1 MSSAVSRTALPAVV
15 RAEPRLYEVTSLETE
30 RSERV
35 EDPELLVQPRPAVIR
50 ELYRAFKEEGRT
62 LMDITWEQHRL
73 HESRRW
79 SAMELLS
86 AVRLD
91 ALTEQDRFVVWS
103 AGRAEMTAKPSAD
116 RMSRLADRECRR
128 FLEKDPAVASV
139 IQSLGTWTRYWNE
152 EESHH
157 EMGFSQ
163 LARMLG
169 FAPFDDAT
177 IIDQRKVFPDDDLL
191 RTVTM
196 LSFSEGIAAVNY
208 GQYAR
213 RVKDPGLK
221 VLLKH
226 VGADEVQHMQYFI
239 SFAKAL
245 VDSGAYATKECF
257 AVAHFFLREGGEL
270 YGSAR
275 EHVETRS
282 THTNWWDHLEAVAG
296 QTVVEPEMLER
307 KRSLILHALK
317 RITGI
322 ACASA
327 EQVEEQWME
336 LVGC

>member
-1 MSSAVSRTALPAVV
+1 MGARF
-15 RAEPRLYEVTSLETE
+15 RGEVAQSVAPPEQQPLFEVAGLSEGQADSLL
-30 RSERV
+30 RH
-35 EDPELLVQPRPAVIR
+35 RPAVIR
-50 ELYRAFKEEGRT
+50 DLHRAFKHEGRT

-79 SAMELLS
+79 SAAALVE
-86 AVRLD
+86 AVRPEK
-91 ALTEQDRFVVWS
+91 LTELDRFVVWS

-116 RMSRLADRECRR
+116 RMSRLADAECRR
-128 FLEKDPAVASV
+128 FQGKDDVVASI
-139 IQSLGTWTRYWNE
+139 IQALGTWSRYWNE
-152 EESHH
+152 EEAHH
-157 EMGFSQ
+157 EMGFLQ
-163 LARMLG
+163 LSRMLG
-169 FAPFDDAT
+169 FPPVSDAT
-177 IIDQRKVFPDDDLL
+177 VLEYRKIFPDDDLL

-213 RVKDPGLK
+213 RVEDRGLK
-221 VLLKH
+221 ALLKH

-245 VDSGAYATKECF
+245 VDSGAYPLKESF

-275 EHVETRS
+275 EHVEYRN
-282 THTNWWDHLEAVAG
+282 THINWWDHLEGGTGEAAAA
-296 QTVVEPEMLER
+296 PEALDR

-322 ACASA
+322 SCASA
-327 EQVEEQWME
+327 EEVEETWME

>member
-1 MSSAVSRTALPAVV
+1 MPSALRRTAPPAVAL
-15 RAEPRLYEVTSLETE
+15 AETPLYEVPRLSGAGTE
-30 RSERV
+30 QSS
-35 EDPELLVQPRPAVIR
+35 QPRPSVVR
-50 ELYRAFKEEGRT
+50 ELYQAFKEEGRT
-62 LMDITWEQHRL
+62 LMDITWEQHRF

-91 ALTEQDRFVVWS
+91 QLSELDRFVVWN

-128 FLEKDPAVASV
+128 FLGTDPVVASI

-152 EESHH
+152 EEGHH

-169 FAPFDDAT
+169 FPPLDDAAV
-177 IIDQRKVFPDDDLL
+177 IDQRKVFPDDDLL

-196 LSFSEGIAAVNY
+196 LAFSEGIAAVNY
-208 GQYAR
+208 GQYGRRAR
-213 RVKDPGLK
+213 DPGFK
-221 VLLKH
+221 ALLKH

-245 VDSGAYATKECF
+245 VDSGAYAMKESF
-257 AVAHFFLREGGEL
+257 AVAHLFLRPGGEL
-270 YGSAR
+270 YGSVR
-275 EHVETRS
+275 EHVESRS
-282 THTNWWDHLEAVAG
+282 THTNWWDHLESAVG
-296 QTVVEPEMLER
+296 EETVTPELLER

-322 ACASA
+322 SCASA

>member
-1 MSSAVSRTALPAVV
+1 MSSVVSRTSMPAVA
-15 RAEPRLYEVTSLETE
+15 RPEPRLYEVPPLEADS
-30 RSERV
+30 SE
-35 EDPELLVQPRPAVIR
+35 PFGQSRPGVIR
-50 ELYRAFKEEGRT
+50 DLYRAFKEEGRT

-79 SAMELLS
+79 SAVELLS

-91 ALTEQDRFVVWS
+91 QLTEQDRFVVWS

-116 RMSRLADRECRR
+116 RMSRLADSECRR
-128 FLEKDPAVASV
+128 FLEKDPVVASI

-177 IIDQRKVFPDDDLL
+177 VIDQRKVFPDDDLL

-208 GQYAR
+208 GQYGR
-213 RVKDPGLK
+213 RAKDPGLK
-221 VLLKH
+221 TLLKH
-226 VGADEVQHMQYFI
+226 VGADEVQHMQYFT

-245 VDSGAYATKECF
+245 VDSGAYAMKECF
-257 AVAHFFLREGGEL
+257 AVAHFFLRDGGEL

-275 EHVETRS
+275 EHVETRT
-282 THTNWWDHLEAVAG
+282 THTNWWDHLDAVAG
-296 QTVVEPEMLER
+296 EAAVAPEMLER
-307 KRSLILHALK
+307 KRSLILHSLK

-322 ACASA
+322 SCASA
-327 EQVEEQWME
+327 EQVEDQWME

>member
-1 MSSAVSRTALPAVV
+1 METAARRSVSPAVPLADSSLFEVSGLAGNDTGPALRQRPSVV
-15 RAEPRLYEVTSLETE
+15 R
-30 RSERV
+30 
-35 EDPELLVQPRPAVIR
+35 D
-50 ELYRAFKEEGRT
+50 LYRAFKEEGRT
-62 LMDITWEQHRL
+62 LVDITWEQHRF

-79 SAMELLS
+79 SAVELLDS
-86 AVRLD
+86 VRLD
-91 ALTEQDRFVVWS
+91 QLSELDRVLVWT

-116 RMSRLADRECRR
+116 RMTRLADAECRR
-128 FLEKDPAVASV
+128 FLDKDPVLASV

-157 EMGFSQ
+157 EMGFTQ

-169 FAPFDDAT
+169 FAPLSDAT
-177 IIDQRKVFPDDDLL
+177 VIDYRKIFPEDDLL

-196 LSFSEGIAAVNY
+196 LAFSEGIAAVNY

-213 RVKDPGLK
+213 GVQDAGLK
-221 VLLKH
+221 ALLKH

-245 VDSGAYATKECF
+245 VDSGAYLAKESF

-275 EHVETRS
+275 EHVEHRP
-282 THTNWWDHLEAVAG
+282 THTNWWDHLEEGASKAAAA
-296 QTVVEPEMLER
+296 PEALDR

-322 ACASA
+322 ACSSA
-327 EQVEEQWME
+327 QEVEDMWME

>member
-1 MSSAVSRTALPAVV
+1 MEAAAR
-15 RAEPRLYEVTSLETE
+15 
-30 RSERV
+30 
-35 EDPELLVQPRPAVIR
+35 QPRSSGVPPLVESPLFEVAGFGQQDTGLAAEHRPVVIR
-50 ELYRAFKEEGRT
+50 DLYRALKEEGRT
-62 LMDITWEQHRL
+62 LVDITWEQHRF
-73 HESRRW
+73 HEFRRW
-79 SAMELLS
+79 SAVKLL
-86 AVRLD
+86 AEVRLD
-91 ALTEQDRFVVWS
+91 QLSELDRLVVWN

-116 RMSRLADRECRR
+116 RMTRLADAECRR
-128 FLEKDPAVASV
+128 FLGKDPVVASI
-139 IQSLGTWTRYWNE
+139 IQSLGTWSRYWNE

-157 EMGFSQ
+157 EMGFTQ
-163 LARMLG
+163 LSRMLG
-169 FAPFDDAT
+169 FEAIDDAT
-177 IIDQRKVFPDDDLL
+177 VIDYRKIFPDDDLL

-213 RVKDPGLK
+213 RVQDPGLRT
-221 VLLKH
+221 LLKH

-239 SFAKAL
+239 AFAKAL
-245 VDSGAYATKECF
+245 VDSGAYPMKESF

-275 EHVETRS
+275 GQVEYRA
-282 THTNWWDHLEAVAG
+282 THTNWWDHLEAGAG
-296 QTVVEPEMLER
+296 EAAAAPEALER

-327 EQVEEQWME
+327 EEVEDQWME

>member
-1 MSSAVSRTALPAVV
+1 MGTALRQKPAP
-15 RAEPRLYEVTSLETE
+15 ASPLSGPSLLAMAGLEGSEPEEA
-30 RSERV
+30 
-35 EDPELLVQPRPAVIR
+35 PRHRPGVIR
-50 ELYRAFKEEGRT
+50 DLYQAFKDEGRS
-62 LMDITWEQHRL
+62 LVEVTWEQHRL

-79 SAMELLS
+79 SVVELLA
-86 AVRLD
+86 AVRLEQ
-91 ALTEQDRFVVWS
+91 LTELDRLVVWN

-116 RMSRLADRECRR
+116 RMSRLADAECRR
-128 FLEKDPAVASV
+128 FLGQEPVVASI

-157 EMGFSQ
+157 EMGFTQ
-163 LARMLG
+163 LSRMLG
-169 FAPFDDAT
+169 FAPVDDAT
-177 IIDQRKVFPDDDLL
+177 LIDYRRIFPDDNLL

-213 RVKDPGLK
+213 QVRDPGLK
-221 VLLKH
+221 ELLKH

-245 VDSGAYATKECF
+245 VDSGAYPVKESF
-257 AVAHFFLREGGEL
+257 AVAHLFLRDGGEL

-275 EHVETRS
+275 EHVEHRE
-282 THTNWWDHLEAVAG
+282 THINWWDHLAEETRG
-296 QTVVEPEMLER
+296 LTVSPESLER

-317 RITGI
+317 RVTGI
-322 ACASA
+322 SCSSA
-327 EQVEEQWME
+327 EEVEDTWME

>member
-1 MSSAVSRTALPAVV
+1 MSSAVSRTAMSTAV
-15 RAEPRLYEVTSLETE
+15 RAEPRLYEVRSLQEE
-30 RSERV
+30 RLERA
-35 EDPELLVQPRPAVIR
+35 ESPEPLAQPRPAVIR
-50 ELYRAFKEEGRT
+50 DLYRAFKEEGRT
-62 LMDITWEQHRL
+62 LMDITWEQHRF

-79 SAMELLS
+79 SAVELLS

-91 ALTEQDRFVVWS
+91 QVSEQERFVVWS

-128 FLEKDPAVASV
+128 FLEKDPAVASI
-139 IQSLGTWTRYWNE
+139 IQSLGTWTRYWDE

-157 EMGFSQ
+157 EMGFSH

-169 FAPFDDAT
+169 LEPVDDAT
-177 IIDQRKVFPDDDLL
+177 VIEQRKVFPEDDLL

-208 GQYAR
+208 GQYGR

-221 VLLKH
+221 ALFKH
-226 VGADEVQHMQYFI
+226 VGADEVQHMQYFV

-245 VDSGAYATKECF
+245 VDSGAYAMKECF

-270 YGSAR
+270 YGSSR
-275 EHVETRS
+275 GHVESRA
-282 THTNWWDHLEAVAG
+282 THTNWWDHLESVAG
-296 QTVVEPEMLER
+296 QAVVEPEMLER

-322 ACASA
+322 SCASA
-327 EQVEEQWME
+327 EQVEDQWME
-336 LVGC
+336 LIGC